1 MNTVKTSTLMNT
13 CLQMLCRLLERWV
26 LRSLGLGLVLW
37 LSSHG
42 AMAAPQ
48 PSAMAPALVLQK
60 SVTDWVAKEQSV
72 APELVVLA
80 PLDPRLQIRACD
92 KPLAMDLPFAS
103 TETVRVRCPQPAWQ
117 LFVRATVT
125 GRVGGKP
132 NAVVAP
138 APAENKAPP
147 EKRMVLVANQA
158 LHRGMTLTEAH
169 VRQAEVDAQGLPTHV
184 LEQVNQVLHAE
195 LVRDVRPDTPLRSQ
209 DLRPTVL
216 VKRGQLV
223 LMSVGQTQGFQISA
237 RVEAM
242 QDGRFGEQ
250 IKLKNRESGKILS
263 GLVNGPNR
271 VEGL

>member
-1 MNTVKTSTLMNT
+1 MNT

-26 LRSLGLGLVLW
+26 LRGLGLGLVLW
-37 LSSHG
+37 LSSTG

-48 PSAMAPALVLQK
+48 TGGMAPALVLQK

-72 APELVVLA
+72 APESVVLA
-80 PLDPRLQIRACD
+80 PLDARLQIRACD

-103 TETVRVRCPQPAWQ
+103 SETVRVRCPQPAWQ
-117 LFVRATVT
+117 LFVRVTVS
-125 GRVGGKP
+125 GRVASKP
-132 NAVVAP
+132 SVVVAP
-138 APAENKAPP
+138 APAEAKAAP
-147 EKRMVLVANQA
+147 EKRMVLVASQA
-158 LHRGMTLTEAH
+158 LQRGMSLTEAH
-169 VRQAEVDAQGLPTHV
+169 VRLAEVDAQGLSA
-184 LEQVNQVLHAE
+184 QVLDQVSQVMYAE
-195 LVRDVRPDTPLRSQ
+195 LVRDIRPDTPLRSQ
-209 DLRPTVL
+209 DFRQTVL

-250 IKLKNRESGKILS
+250 IKLKNRESGRILS
-263 GLVNGPNR
+263 GMVNGPNR